1 MGSIY
6 DGFKNRAT
14 VLTFINPVSG
24 AEEDFLIDASLSVN
38 TNLRANV
45 TKFPVEG
52 RETITDHVQPQP
64 LTVSLKGVISESPSQ
79 KLLTL
84 ATSIT
89 SGVVERSTKFSGLT
103 STFATA
109 ALASAA
115 AAAAGLT
122 ASKPNL
128 DAGFEKLL
136 TIRSESDPGYPKR
149 AMLGLARAFDKGTLF
164 KVRTYFSDRLY
175 NDMVITQLSFE
186 QDADIGD
193 SLSFSMQL
201 QKIVTLQAFSRK
213 ATEFRMADPAGSSAA
228 DSVDEGK
235 KTTAEEKPDS
245 VAKQTINNLFEPW
258 LSPTP

>member
-24 AEEDFLIDASLSVN
+24 AEEDFLIDASLSVS
-38 TNLRANV
+38 TNLNANV

-52 RETITDHVQPQP
+52 RETVTDHVQPQP
-64 LTVSLKGVISESPSQ
+64 LKLSLKGVISESPSQ

-84 ATSIT
+84 ATSIA
-89 SGVVERSTKFSGLT
+89 SGVVERSTNFSGLT

-115 AAAAGLT
+115 AAAAGFT

-128 DAGFEKLL
+128 DAGFGKLL

-149 AMLGLARAFDKGTLF
+149 AMLGLARAFDRGTLF

-193 SLSFSMQL
+193 SLSFSMEL
-201 QKIVTLQAFSRK
+201 QKITTVKAFSRG
-213 ATEFRMADPAGSSAA
+213 AAENRMADPAGSSAT

-235 KTTAEEKPDS
+235 NTVTEEKPDS
-245 VAKQTINNLFEPW
+245 IAKQAIENFIEPW
-258 LSPTP
+258 VTTP